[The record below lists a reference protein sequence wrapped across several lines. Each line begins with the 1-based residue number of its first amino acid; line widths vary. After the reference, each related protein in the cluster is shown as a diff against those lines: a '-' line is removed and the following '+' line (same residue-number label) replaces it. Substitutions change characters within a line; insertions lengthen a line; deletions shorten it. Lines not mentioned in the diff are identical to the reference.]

1 MLHRQYRAI
10 ALRPQY
16 RRAGGSDAT
25 CPCPKATPSRPSLTS
40 RLQSLTIFPGRR
52 RGQGAGT
59 HKARG
64 MRNLRDFITIRQAA
78 DMIGVSPA
86 TLRNWDR
93 SGKLKAI
100 RNPVNRYR
108 LYRPEDIEAFLARV
122 ISPEGS
128 LRTEP
133 PSRAREGRRG

>member
-1 MLHRQYRAI
+1 
-10 ALRPQY
+10 
-16 RRAGGSDAT
+16 
-25 CPCPKATPSRPSLTS
+25 
-40 RLQSLTIFPGRR
+40 
-52 RGQGAGT
+52 
-59 HKARG
+59 

-108 LYRPEDIEAFLARV
+108 LYRRQEIEALLAG
-122 ISPEGS
+122 IQGQ
-128 LRTEP
+128 
-133 PSRAREGRRG
+133 ARHKGRG